1 MTSSMPSFQHGDV
14 EIAYLDE
21 GEGEPIVLV
30 HGFASNKEVNWVQP
44 GWVSTLTG
52 AGRRVI
58 AHDNRGHGASTKRY
72 DPTAY
77 SVEKMASDVVALLD
91 HLKIKRA
98 DVLGYSMGGRIA
110 GQLASAHSD
119 RVRSAIIGGIG
130 IRLIEQGFDS
140 EKIAVALEAPNAD
153 GITDVTA
160 LGFRMFALQ
169 TKSDLKALAACM
181 RNPHRTI
188 SREAAASIRVPVLVA
203 TGTRDDIA
211 GSGAALVALIPG
223 AKLLDIP
230 DRDHMFAVGDKIF
243 KQGVLEFLQ
252 QRP

>member
-1 MTSSMPSFQHGDV
+1 MPSFKHGDV
-14 EIAYLDE
+14 EIAFLDE
-21 GEGEPIVLV
+21 GMGEPIVLI

-44 GWVSTLTG
+44 GWVSALTG

-58 AHDNRGHGASTKRY
+58 ALDNRGHGASTKLY
-72 DPTAY
+72 DPAAY
-77 SVEKMASDVVALLD
+77 CVEKMGGDTVALMD
-91 HLKIKRA
+91 HLKIERA
-98 DVLGYSMGGRIA
+98 DVLGYSMGGRIT
-110 GQLASAHSD
+110 GQLAFAHPD

-130 IRLIEQGFDS
+130 IRLVEQGFDS
-140 EKIAVALEAPNAD
+140 EKIAAALDAPTAD
-153 GITDVTA
+153 GVDNVLA

-181 RNPHRTI
+181 RDPNRTI
-188 SREAAASIRVPVLVA
+188 SRESAASIRVPVLVA
-203 TGTRDDIA
+203 TGTKDDIA
-211 GSGAALVALIPG
+211 GSGVGLAALIPG

-230 DRDHMFAVGDKIF
+230 DRDHMFAVGDKVF